1 MSAERIRNNFAEMQN
16 PLFIHPS
23 NGLGSLDSKIKLIGS
38 NNYRSWKRAMEIA
51 LSTKR
56 KLPFML
62 GTLARPVDDPVK
74 GDQWDACNNLV
85 ISWIMN
91 SVSDSIAES
100 ILYIESASL
109 IWNHL
114 EK

>member
-1 MSAERIRNNFAEMQN
+1 
-16 PLFIHPS
+16 
-23 NGLGSLDSKIKLIGS
+23 
-38 NNYRSWKRAMEIA
+38 MEIA

-56 KLPFML
+56 KLPFVL
-62 GTLARPVDDPVK
+62 GTLVRPVDDPVK

-91 SVSDSIAES
+91 SVYDSIVES
-100 ILYIESASL
+100 ILYIEPASL

-114 EK
+114 EKRFAVSNGSRKYKLNRDVYNLKQGGATVSEY